1 MRRPVCWVD
10 KEAPE
15 GKTEIRVSVHA
26 DTVKWQF
33 LDAEAENWVYDR
45 RPTEEQWLQL
55 EEKLEN
61 LIQRG
66 HHCDAELDLTRRRG
80 KSKKA

>member
-1 MRRPVCWVD
+1 MADLEEMGLILQPHTSAGRIPSDQGYRVYVDEMLREKD
-10 KEAPE
+10 KEVE
-15 GKTEIRVSVHA
+15 EMKEML
-26 DTVKWQF
+26 
-33 LDAEAENWVYDR
+33 LDK
-45 RPTEEQWLQL
+45 

-66 HHCDAELDLTRRRG
+66 HHCDAELELTRRRG